1 VLKKY
6 KWLTITYCIMSLNKS
21 YSTVDSKDVSLD
33 LKLDSIINKNNG
45 FFIEL
50 GANDGLTQ
58 SNTARLEFLKNW
70 TGILIEPSFEKYIQC
85 IKNRPNS
92 ITLNFACVDNEYNNE
107 FILGDFDGHLMSSVD
122 GKRLNNNNLVKVKAT
137 TLEIILDKYKDSGV
151 EIDLLSLDTEGY
163 ELNILKGLNLKK
175 YRPRFLLIEIYNFD
189 YDNILKYLND
199 NQYKLHSNF
208 SNYNKTDNPAWDGT
222 HNDFLFVRS
231 DIQLH

>member
-1 VLKKY
+1 
-6 KWLTITYCIMSLNKS
+6 MSLNKS
-21 YSTVDSKDVSLD
+21 YSLIDNKGVPLD
-33 LKLDSIINKNNG
+33 LKIDSIIDKNNG

-50 GANDGLTQ
+50 GANDGLNQ
-58 SNTARLEFLKNW
+58 SNTARFEFFKNW
-70 TGILIEPSFEKYIQC
+70 SGILIEPSFEKYIQC

-92 ITLNFACVDNEYNNE
+92 ITLNFACVDNDYDDE
-107 FILGDFDGHLMSSVD
+107 FILGDFNGHLMSSVD

-137 TLEIILDKYKDSGV
+137 TLEIILDKYKDFDV

-208 SNYNKTDNPAWDGT
+208 SNYNKTDNPGWDGT
-222 HNDFLFVRS
+222 HNDFLFVRE
-231 DIQLH
+231 

>member
-1 VLKKY
+1 
-6 KWLTITYCIMSLNKS
+6 MSLNKS
-21 YSTVDSKDVSLD
+21 YSLIDNKGVPLD
-33 LKLDSIINKNNG
+33 LKIDSIINKNNG

-50 GANDGLTQ
+50 GANDGLNQ
-58 SNTARLEFLKNW
+58 SNTARFEFFKNW
-70 TGILIEPSFEKYIQC
+70 SGILIEPSFEKYIQC

-92 ITLNFACVDNEYNNE
+92 ITLNFACVDNDYDDE
-107 FILGDFDGHLMSSVD
+107 FILGDFNGHLMSSVD

-137 TLEIILDKYKDSGV
+137 TLEIILDKYKDSSI

-208 SNYNKTDNPAWDGT
+208 SNYNKTDNPGWDGT
-222 HNDFLFVRS
+222 HNDFLFVRE
-231 DIQLH
+231 

>member
-1 VLKKY
+1 
-6 KWLTITYCIMSLNKS
+6 MSLNKS
-21 YSTVDSKDVSLD
+21 YSLIDNKGVPLDIKIDSL
-33 LKLDSIINKNNG
+33 INKNNG

-50 GANDGLTQ
+50 GANDGLNQ
-58 SNTARLEFLKNW
+58 SNTARFEFLKNW

-92 ITLNFACVDNEYNNE
+92 ITLNFACVDNDYNSE
-107 FILGDFDGHLMSSVD
+107 FILGDFNGHLMSSVD

-189 YDNILKYLND
+189 YDNILKYLHD
-199 NQYKLHSNF
+199 NQYKLYSNF
-208 SNYNKTDNPAWDGT
+208 SNYNKTDNPGWDGT
-222 HNDFLFVRS
+222 HNDFLFVRN
-231 DIQLH
+231 